1 MTDRAVSVTVN
12 YVLTLTIATLLLSGL
27 VVSAGGIIESE
38 SERAIQSELEVLGQ
52 KLAADI
58 ESADR
63 LATINETEDT
73 EVESVEIE
81 TRLPTWVAG
90 TGYTITVNETER
102 NLELQTTS
110 PDVEVSVEFR
120 IRDETNVEFEQ
131 PIRGGDVLIEWK
143 ESDTLVVKSA

>member
-63 LATINETEDT
+63 LATINETENT
-73 EVESVEIE
+73 EVVSVEIE
-81 TRLPTWVAG
+81 TRLPTRVAG
-90 TGYTITVNETER
+90 TEYTITVNETAGD
-102 NLELQTTS
+102 LELQTTG